1 MTCMPKRRKVT
12 RKTTNYR
19 QHLDMRAFLSI
30 GIVVLLFFVLM
41 FYALRSSLVVGRG
54 GRFNLV
60 AVDSHENALF
70 VSYDATQERITVVSF
85 PSELFIRSRSV
96 GEYQIGKL
104 YQLAQYEEDPG
115 TFVRRK
121 IQGFMRVP
129 VPGYIVSDGDLGE
142 FRRKGLFST
151 LFRRIFSTWE
161 TNITR
166 LDALALLI
174 RGQSYVWDI
183 QDVESLVR
191 EGVLVSRNQGGYGYN
206 PARLLE
212 YVDGKFFDWQVGQ
225 ESYSVSVIDLSDEHG
240 LASDLSDFVTN
251 VGSDVV
257 MVKEGDETSS
267 TSRIIVSSEEVL
279 DSYTT
284 LVIRSLLGIED
295 VVVDDTSVYRSDI
308 VLFVGSDM
316 ENIF

>member
-1 MTCMPKRRKVT
+1 MPKTSKVIEK
-12 RKTTNYR
+12 KTSYR
-19 QHLDMRAFLSI
+19 QRPDRRALVLI
-30 GIVVLLFFVLM
+30 GLVVLLFLAVL
-41 FYALRSSLVVGRG
+41 FSVVRSSLVIGRG

-60 AVDSHENALF
+60 AVDNHENALF

-115 TFVRRK
+115 IFVRRK

-129 VPGYIVSDGDLGE
+129 VPGYIVADGDLGE
-142 FRRKGLFST
+142 SARKGLFST
-151 LFRRIFSTWE
+151 LLRRIFSTPE
-161 TNITR
+161 SNITR
-166 LDALALLI
+166 LDALTLLI
-174 RGQSYVWDI
+174 RGQSYIWDI
-183 QDVESLVR
+183 QDAEFLVR

-212 YVDGKFFDWQVGQ
+212 YVDGKFFDWLVGQ
-225 ESYSVSVIDLSDEHG
+225 EPYSVSIIDLSNERG

-251 VGSDVV
+251 MGSDVV
-257 MVKEGDETSS
+257 MVKKGDETSS
-267 TSRIIVSSEEVL
+267 TSRMVVSSEEVL

-284 LVIRSLLGIED
+284 KAIRSLLGIENI
-295 VVVDDTSVYRSDI
+295 VIGDTSVYRSDI